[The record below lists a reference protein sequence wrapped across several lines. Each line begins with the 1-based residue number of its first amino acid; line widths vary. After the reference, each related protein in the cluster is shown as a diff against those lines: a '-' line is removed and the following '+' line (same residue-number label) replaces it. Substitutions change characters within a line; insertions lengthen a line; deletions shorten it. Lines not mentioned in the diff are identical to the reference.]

1 MKILASEQISSSR
14 HFKETYIKQNKKN
27 RVLYFMKLLASE
39 QISSNRKFRETYQRQ
54 NRKKKK
60 EVQVS
65 FHQLLENEQNRLEE
79 QNK

>member
-1 MKILASEQISSSR
+1 MRLLASEQISSSR
-14 HFKETYIKQNKKN
+14 HFKETYIK
-27 RVLYFMKLLASE
+27 
-39 QISSNRKFRETYQRQ
+39 Q

>member
-14 HFKETYIKQNKKN
+14 HFKETYQKQN
-27 RVLYFMKLLASE
+27 
-39 QISSNRKFRETYQRQ
+39 
-54 NRKKKK
+54 KKKK

>member
-1 MKILASEQISSSR
+1 
-14 HFKETYIKQNKKN
+14 
-27 RVLYFMKLLASE
+27 MKLLASE
-39 QISSNRKFRETYQRQ
+39 QISSNRKFRETYIKQ
-54 NRKKKK
+54 NKKKK

>member
-14 HFKETYIKQNKKN
+14 HFKETCIK
-27 RVLYFMKLLASE
+27 
-39 QISSNRKFRETYQRQ
+39 Q

-60 EVQVS
+60 EVAIS

>member
-1 MKILASEQISSSR
+1 
-14 HFKETYIKQNKKN
+14 
-27 RVLYFMKLLASE
+27 MKLLASE

-54 NRKKKK
+54 NRMKKK
-60 EVQVS
+60 EVKVS